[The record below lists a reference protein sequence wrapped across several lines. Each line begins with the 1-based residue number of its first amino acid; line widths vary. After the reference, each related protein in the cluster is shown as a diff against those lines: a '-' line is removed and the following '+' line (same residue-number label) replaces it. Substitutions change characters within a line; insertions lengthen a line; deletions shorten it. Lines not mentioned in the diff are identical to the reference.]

1 MQTPF
6 PFVTKWLPQPLD
18 RVAVSLILG
27 LGLLTGLL
35 LWGGDQTLPRVRD
48 FNWQNQQIGAT
59 DTTLTL
65 NFNRPMDWDSV
76 TDNLEISPPL
86 PGKFSWAGRRLAYT
100 LSSPAPYGTRYQL
113 RLAQAQ
119 DNLPGEVADPKPMQ
133 PFSGHF
139 RSRDRAFVYLG
150 TSGQEAGRLILYNF
164 TRQQKRVLTPKD
176 LVVAEFKF
184 YPNRD
189 RILFSATDR
198 KAQAEGGMDPQL
210 YTVTTGIELNAPG
223 QSSVSGKPA
232 GRVKRILD
240 NRNFQLLAFDLAADG
255 QTIVLQRAS
264 RKDPQQST
272 LLWIMQPNTSPEA
285 LEGQTGGSFLIT
297 PDSQSL
303 VIAQGQGLSVLPLD
317 SSQDSQALDFLPQYG
332 KVLSFA
338 QDGGAAA
345 MVKYNPDYTR
355 SLYWITNQGVQK
367 QLFKTTGSILDAQFD
382 PGQQTLYCLLTKL
395 LPSQNQDYNEI
406 PYLAKIDLKTAQL
419 TPLLEL
425 PGQRNLQ
432 MSLAPDGS
440 GILFDQV
447 ISTSQ
452 PATSPVLTDQGET
465 ILTSRLW
472 LLPLPSAPKVQ
483 DKKTQTQP
491 QAIPLSGFHPQW
503 LP

>member
-1 MQTPF
+1 MASPTAGSGGDCSNPGIGDA
-6 PFVTKWLPQPLD
+6 D
-18 RVAVSLILG
+18 RAPAL
-27 LGLLTGLL
+27 
-35 LWGGDQTLPRVRD
+35 GGDQTLPRVRD
-48 FNWQNQQIGAT
+48 FNWQNQQIGAA
-59 DTTLTL
+59 DTTLSL

-76 TDNLEISPPL
+76 TDNLEIRPSL

-100 LSSPAPYGTRYQL
+100 LSSPAPYGNSYQL
-113 RLAQAQ
+113 HLAQAQ
-119 DNLPGEVADPKPMQ
+119 DNLPGEAADPKLMQ
-133 PFSGHF
+133 PFWGHF

-176 LVVAEFKF
+176 LVVAEFKP

-198 KAQAEGGMDPQL
+198 KAQAEGGMYPQL

-240 NRNFQLLAFDLAADG
+240 NRNHQLLAFDLAADG

-272 LLWIMQPNTSPEA
+272 LLWIMKSNASPKA
-285 LEGQTGGSFLIT
+285 LEDQSGGSFLIT

-303 VIAQGQGLSVLPLD
+303 VIAQGQGLSVLPLNP
-317 SSQDSQALDFLPQYG
+317 SQASQALDFLPQYG
-332 KVLSFA
+332 KVLSFTR
-338 QDGGAAA
+338 DGGAAA

-355 SLYWITNQGVQK
+355 SLFWVTNQGVQK

-382 PGQQTLYCLLTKL
+382 PQQKTLYCLLTKV
-395 LPSQNQDYNEI
+395 LPSQKQEYNEL
-406 PYLAKIDLKTAQL
+406 PYLAKIELKTAKL

-425 PGQRNLQ
+425 PGPRDLQ
-432 MSLAPDGS
+432 LSVAADGS

-447 ISTSQ
+447 VSTSQ
-452 PATSPVLTDQGET
+452 PATSPVLTEQGET

-472 LLPLPSAPKVQ
+472 LLPLLSSDNTEAK
-483 DKKTQTQP
+483 QP
-491 QAIPLSGFHPQW
+491 QAIPLSGFDPQW